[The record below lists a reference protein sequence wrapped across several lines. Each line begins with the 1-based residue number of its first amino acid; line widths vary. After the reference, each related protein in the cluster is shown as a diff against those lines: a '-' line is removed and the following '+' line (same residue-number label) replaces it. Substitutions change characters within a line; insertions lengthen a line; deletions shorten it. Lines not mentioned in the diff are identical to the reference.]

1 MSKVKSKLKVGIIA
15 KHDFYI
21 IDAKQKL
28 SRLNVNIK
36 AFKSLA
42 DLNKEIDKGTFYDY
56 LFFPHFSQIIPE
68 SIYTNFKCI
77 GFHTGDLPF
86 DRGGSPIQHKII
98 QQEYRTRVSAI
109 KIEDKIDAGPIY
121 VQANIDLKKGDIAQ
135 ILKNLSKICAQMMEE
150 IIVKNL
156 EPKKQK
162 ESKTFKP
169 RLSESDSNLGRLDL
183 NLQSIY
189 DRIRMVDGY
198 EYPRAYIELGE
209 YRLEFTEANF
219 DGKTLVTTCKIRDRN
234 RSF

>member
-1 MSKVKSKLKVGIIA
+1 
-15 KHDFYI
+15 
-21 IDAKQKL
+21 
-28 SRLNVNIK
+28 
-36 AFKSLA
+36 
-42 DLNKEIDKGTFYDY
+42 
-56 LFFPHFSQIIPE
+56 
-68 SIYTNFKCI
+68 
-77 GFHTGDLPF
+77 
-86 DRGGSPIQHKII
+86 
-98 QQEYRTRVSAI
+98 
-109 KIEDKIDAGPIY
+109 
-121 VQANIDLKKGDIAQ
+121 
-135 ILKNLSKICAQMMEE
+135 MMEE

-162 ESKTFKP
+162 ESKAFKP